1 MTVNELHNRLTELYP
16 RTLSCSW
23 DNDGIM
29 VSRDTDA
36 EVKRVLVALDA
47 TEEVVKY
54 AAENGFDT
62 VLTHHPML
70 FRGPKSVTPN
80 VLVGRKIL
88 DAALC
93 GVSVISL
100 HTRLDAGE
108 DGVNDQLCRT
118 VGFEPT
124 GCFGDDDAPTLGR
137 VADVAPMTARELA
150 LLVKDKLCCD
160 AVRVTGDLNKTVRRV
175 GFCGG
180 DGKDFVVPALI
191 SGCDA
196 YITGDAGY
204 NMSEDASEDGLVT
217 IEVGHYHSE
226 APVCA
231 HLSALARE
239 IAGAKT
245 EIFNSCAYKIL

>member
-1 MTVNELHNRLTELYP
+1 MTVKELHNRLTELYP
-16 RTLSCSW
+16 KILSCSW

-29 VSRDTDA
+29 ISRDTDA
-36 EVKRVLVALDA
+36 EVKKVLVALDA
-47 TEEVVKY
+47 TEEVVNY
-54 AAENGFDT
+54 AAKNGFDT

-70 FRGPKSVTPN
+70 FRGPKSVTPE
-80 VLVGRKIL
+80 VLTGRKIL
-88 DAALC
+88 GAAMA

-124 GCFGDDDAPTLGR
+124 GSFGDDDAPTLGR
-137 VADVAPMTARELA
+137 VADIAPMTARDLA
-150 LLVKDKLCCD
+150 LQIKDKLCCD
-160 AVRVTGDLNKTVRRV
+160 AVRVTGDLDKLITKV

-180 DGKDFVVPALI
+180 DGKDFVIPALLA
-191 SGCDA
+191 GCGA
-196 YITGDAGY
+196 YVTGDAGY

-226 APVCA
+226 APVCPRLA
-231 HLSALARE
+231 ALARE
-239 IAGAKT
+239 LAGAEVK
-245 EIFNSCAYKIL
+245 IYNSCAYKVL

>member
-1 MTVNELHNRLTELYP
+1 MTVRELHNRLTELYP
-16 RTLSCSW
+16 KTLSCSW

-29 VSRDTDA
+29 ISRDTGA
-36 EVKRVLVALDA
+36 EVRRVLVALDA
-47 TEEVVKY
+47 TEEVVNY
-54 AAENGFDT
+54 AAEHGFDT

-70 FRGPKSVTPN
+70 FRGPKSVTPE
-80 VLVGRKIL
+80 VLTGRKIL
-88 DAALC
+88 NAAAA

-108 DGVNDQLCRT
+108 DGVNDQLCRA

-124 GCFGDDDAPTLGR
+124 GSFGDDDAPTLGR
-137 VADVAPMTARELA
+137 VADIAPMTAGDLA
-150 LLVKDKLCCD
+150 MQVKDKLCCD
-160 AVRVTGDLNKTVRRV
+160 AVRVTGDLDRVITRV

-191 SGCDA
+191 SGCGA

-204 NMSEDASEDGLVT
+204 NMAQDASEDGLVI

-226 APVCA
+226 APVCPRLA
-231 HLSALARE
+231 ALAAE
-239 IAGAKT
+239 IAGAET
-245 EIFNSCAYKIL
+245 EIYDSCAYKIL

>member
-1 MTVNELHNRLTELYP
+1 MTVSELHNRLSELYP
-16 RTLSCSW
+16 KTLSCSW

-47 TEEVVKY
+47 TEAVVRY
-54 AAENGFDT
+54 AVENGFDT

-80 VLVGRKIL
+80 VLAGRKIL
-88 DAALC
+88 DAAIS

-108 DGVNDQLCRT
+108 GGVNDQLCRA

-124 GCFGDDDAPTLGR
+124 DSFGDDDAPTLGR
-137 VADVAPMTARELA
+137 IADIEPITARELA
-150 LLVKDKLCCD
+150 VLVKDKLGCD
-160 AVRVTGDLNKTVRRV
+160 SLRVTGDLESVITRV

-180 DGKDFVVPALI
+180 DGKDFVIPALL
-191 SGCDA
+191 SGCGA

-204 NMSEDASEDGLVT
+204 NMAQDASEDELLT

-226 APVCA
+226 APVCSR
-231 HLSALARE
+231 LSALATE
-239 IAGAKT
+239 IAGAET
-245 EIFNSCAYKIL
+245 EIFDSCAYKII